1 MKKNICFLLVAIF
14 AFFNTKAQDSIPVK
28 KYHVAVFAPLYLDSA
43 FDGENLRNEKNFP
56 KYSMPG
62 FDFVQGTQLAVDS
75 LNAKNTIVSL
85 QIFDTKSSN
94 SSISNLI
101 SNNILDSIDL
111 IIGSVKDAEITSIA
125 KFAKSKNI
133 PFISAIAPNDAGVQN
148 NPFFII
154 TNGTLKAHC
163 EAIYSYLLQKHGSDN
178 IYLCRK
184 KGGQEDK
191 IADYFKTRNE
201 IDGKPLLNI
210 KTIDFARDF
219 TILSS
224 KLDSTKKSILIGG
237 SLTEDF
243 ATELVKAA
251 YEIKNTYPV
260 EMIGMP
266 NWNSFAELKKA
277 DVKDFEILYTSTYY
291 NSKADKFSKKI
302 QSDYTKKF
310 KATASDFV
318 YKGFE
323 TMYLFTK
330 LLIKYPNDFGSHLN
344 DVSKQ
349 AFSEFNFMPV
359 YTKKDNLVPDYFEN
373 KHLYFMKIINGKLA
387 RAWDK

>member
-1 MKKNICFLLVAIF
+1 MKKNISLIIAFLAICI
-14 AFFNTKAQDSIPVK
+14 NVQSQDSLPVK

-43 FDGENLRNEKNFP
+43 FNGEDLKNQKSFP
-56 KYSMPG
+56 KYAMPG
-62 FDFVQGTQLAVDS
+62 FDFVQGTQLAMDS
-75 LNAKNTIVSL
+75 LNAKNSLISL
-85 QIFDTKSSN
+85 QIFDTKSSS

-101 SNNILDSIDL
+101 SYNILDSIDL
-111 IIGSVKDAEITSIA
+111 IIGSVKDAEITTLA

-133 PFISAIAPNDAGVQN
+133 PFVSAIAPNDAGVQN

-191 IADYFKTRNE
+191 IADYFKARNE
-201 IDGKPLLNI
+201 IDSKPLLNV
-210 KTIDFARDF
+210 KTIDFVDDF
-219 TILSS
+219 TLLKS
-224 KLDSTKKSILIGG
+224 KLDSTKKNILIGG
-237 SLTEDF
+237 SLSEDF

-251 YEIKNTYPV
+251 YEIKNSYPI

-266 NWNSFAELKKA
+266 NWNSFAGLKKA

-291 NSKADKFSKKI
+291 NGKADKFSKKI
-302 QSDYTKKF
+302 QSDYLKKF
-310 KATASDFV
+310 KATPSDFV

-323 TMYLFTK
+323 AMYLFTK

-359 YTKKDNLVPDYFEN
+359 YTKKDNVVPDYFEN
-373 KHLYFMKIINGKLA
+373 KHLYFMKIINGKLV